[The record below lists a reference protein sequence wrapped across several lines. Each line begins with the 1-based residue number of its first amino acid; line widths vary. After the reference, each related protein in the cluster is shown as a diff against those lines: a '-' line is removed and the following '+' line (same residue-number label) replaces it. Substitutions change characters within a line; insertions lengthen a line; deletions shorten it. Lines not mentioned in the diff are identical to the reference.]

1 MNPVVSPN
9 LNAAHGGTRVTQQ
22 ARESQL
28 RGTALLVFQP
38 AEEGGA
44 GAQKMLASSA
54 ALRSAEAVFGL
65 HVAPWLRLGTV
76 SSRPGTIMA
85 ASTTFVATIRGV
97 GGHAAFPHQAG
108 TRPCPRCFVPEGQ
121 G

>member
-1 MNPVVSPN
+1 MAPR
-9 LNAAHGGTRVTQQ
+9 GQ
-22 ARESQL
+22 AREAQL

-44 GAQKMLASSA
+44 GAQSMLASSD
-54 ALRSAEAVFGL
+54 ALRSAQAVFGL
-65 HVAPWLRLGTV
+65 HVAPWLPLGTV

-97 GGHAAFPHQAG
+97 GGHAAFPHQA
-108 TRPCPRCFVPEGQ
+108 RPFPLHRP
-121 G
+121 